1 MNIRN
6 IQALIVV
13 VAMFG
18 GIAVSYGV
26 SSSTIQANKDKI
38 FLNTAAI
45 ATIQITLNE
54 INVQS
59 KVNHAILTRNER
71 QLSILR
77 NLAVD

>member
-1 MNIRN
+1 MDIRSVHS
-6 IQALIVV
+6 IIVV
-13 VAMFG
+13 AILLG

-26 SSSTIQANKDKI
+26 SSTTIRTNKDKI
-38 FLNTAAI
+38 YINTAAI
-45 ATIQITLNE
+45 TAMQVTLNE